1 MTDVP
6 TEKPKRTR
14 APAKKKKPESKG
26 NKTLAAA
33 LVACALAAFDLY
45 MTLRHGLKIF

>member
-1 MTDVP
+1 MSDTTTP
-6 TEKPKRTR
+6 APKRKRTAAKKPKTQ
-14 APAKKKKPESKG
+14 G

>member
-1 MTDVP
+1 MTDTP
-6 TEKPKRTR
+6 TPAKRKRAATKKPKTQ
-14 APAKKKKPESKG
+14 G

>member
-1 MTDVP
+1 MTDAP
-6 TEKPKRTR
+6 IEKPKRAR
-14 APAKKKKPESKG
+14 APAKKKKPENKG